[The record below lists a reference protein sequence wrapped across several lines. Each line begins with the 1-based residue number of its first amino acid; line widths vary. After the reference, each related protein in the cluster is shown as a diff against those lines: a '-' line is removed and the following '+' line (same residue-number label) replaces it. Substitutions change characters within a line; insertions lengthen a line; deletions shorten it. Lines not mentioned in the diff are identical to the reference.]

1 MKLPRYPKGLFYAGP
16 SGTRFGASDIPILR
30 AMRDAYRKIIDTA
43 RSIDWSQ
50 EGPGM
55 VLAAATITTELQ
67 AKFDACGRVL
77 DMLERT
83 PPGWRP

>member
-1 MKLPRYPKGLFYAGP
+1 M
-16 SGTRFGASDIPILR
+16 
-30 AMRDAYRKIIDTA
+30 YRNLIGRIEG
-43 RSIDWSQ
+43 INWSE

-55 VLAAATITTELQ
+55 VLAAATIKHDLRD
-67 AKFDACGRVL
+67 KFDACGRVL